1 MNRIV
6 VNKKNHDLKI
16 TDNNTYYLEIIED
29 NLTLDITIDEDINA
43 DIYLIVKDKK
53 LTLNNNI
60 TLKDNSILNLYKF
73 YNNKELLENT
83 TINLVGLS
91 SKINY
96 CSSSIAISDEI
107 YNITIN
113 HLANNTVNN
122 IINKAITLDKSKVL
136 FNVDSIIP
144 ENIIGATMNQDSR
157 IITLEESNA
166 IIKPN
171 MYIKSNDVEAKHSS
185 IVGTLNEKDIFYLMS
200 RGITYEESLS
210 LLIKGFILA
219 NYCNEIEIHEEIL
232 NIINKYWR

>member
-6 VNKKNHDLKI
+6 VNKQNQDIKI
-16 TDNNTYYLEIIED
+16 TKNDTYYLEITKD
-29 NLTLDITIDEDINA
+29 NLTLNIDIDDYIEAN
-43 DIYLIVKDKK
+43 IYIIVKDKS
-53 LTLNNNI
+53 LTLNNTIDLHEKSLLNI
-60 TLKDNSILNLYKF
+60 YKF
-73 YNNKELLENT
+73 YNNHDLLENT
-83 TINLVGLS
+83 TINLEGLFS
-91 SKINY
+91 TINY
-96 CSSSIAISDEI
+96 FSSSIATSDEI

-113 HLANNTVNN
+113 HHNNNTISN

-136 FNVDSIIP
+136 FNVDSVIP
-144 ENIIGATMNQDSR
+144 KDITGATMNQDSR

-171 MYIKSNDVEAKHSS
+171 MYIESNDVEAKHSS

-219 NYCNEIEIHEEIL
+219 NYCEEIEIHEEVL
-232 NIINKYWR
+232 KIINKYWR